1 MNVKR
6 KQAIDTL
13 SAAVSNIN
21 DVKIQTDIQSLGELS
36 EAFINT
42 SDKAERKKLATD
54 YKKRHKELQ
63 DFLDDNPELVNS
75 EVELCL
81 RRLWAAN
88 MQRKKLELTPEGAK
102 RSGAG

>member
-42 SDKAERKKLATD
+42 SDTVALFFMGESR
-54 YKKRHKELQ
+54 
-63 DFLDDNPELVNS
+63 
-75 EVELCL
+75 
-81 RRLWAAN
+81 
-88 MQRKKLELTPEGAK
+88 
-102 RSGAG
+102 

>member
-42 SDKAERKKLATD
+42 SDQGRTEKAC
-54 YKKRHKELQ
+54 H
-63 DFLDDNPELVNS
+63 
-75 EVELCL
+75 
-81 RRLWAAN
+81 RL
-88 MQRKKLELTPEGAK
+88 
-102 RSGAG
+102 

>member
-42 SDKAERKKLATD
+42 SDKQNGKSLPQIIK
-54 YKKRHKELQ
+54 
-63 DFLDDNPELVNS
+63 
-75 EVELCL
+75 
-81 RRLWAAN
+81 
-88 MQRKKLELTPEGAK
+88 
-102 RSGAG
+102 SGTRNFRIFWTTILNL

>member
-42 SDKAERKKLATD
+42 SAQGRTEKAC
-54 YKKRHKELQ
+54 H
-63 DFLDDNPELVNS
+63 
-75 EVELCL
+75 
-81 RRLWAAN
+81 RL
-88 MQRKKLELTPEGAK
+88 
-102 RSGAG
+102 

>member
-54 YKKRHKELQ
+54 YK
-63 DFLDDNPELVNS
+63 
-75 EVELCL
+75 
-81 RRLWAAN
+81 
-88 MQRKKLELTPEGAK
+88 
-102 RSGAG
+102 SGTRNFRIFGRQS

>member
-6 KQAIDTL
+6 KQAIDTQ

-42 SDKAERKKLATD
+42 SDKAERKSLPQIIK
-54 YKKRHKELQ
+54 
-63 DFLDDNPELVNS
+63 
-75 EVELCL
+75 
-81 RRLWAAN
+81 
-88 MQRKKLELTPEGAK
+88 
-102 RSGAG
+102 SGTRNFRIFWTTILNL

>member
-54 YKKRHKELQ
+54 YK
-63 DFLDDNPELVNS
+63 
-75 EVELCL
+75 
-81 RRLWAAN
+81 
-88 MQRKKLELTPEGAK
+88 
-102 RSGAG
+102 

>member
-42 SDKAERKKLATD
+42 SDKAERKKLAQII
-54 YKKRHKELQ
+54 K
-63 DFLDDNPELVNS
+63 
-75 EVELCL
+75 
-81 RRLWAAN
+81 
-88 MQRKKLELTPEGAK
+88 
-102 RSGAG
+102 SGTRNFRIFWTTILNL